1 MNKEILK
8 QKEALVSEVE
18 ALAKASG
25 SVLIVSYQKMTVAE
39 LSELRLTLRKINSKF
54 AVYKNTMV
62 RRATDKL
69 GVNDATLDETLNGP
83 NGFIFTEDALEGSK
97 AVVKFAKKNE
107 KLILKG
113 ALQDGKFLSADQV
126 KVLAS
131 LPGRE
136 QLLSML
142 ASALQGPIRKL
153 AVAVK
158 AVADKPGANA

>member
-8 QKEALVSEVE
+8 SKEALVSEVE
-18 ALAKASG
+18 SLAKASG
-25 SVLIVSYQKMTVAE
+25 SVMIVSFSKMTVAE
-39 LSELRLTLRKINSKF
+39 LNELRLTLRKINSKF

-69 GVNDATLDETLNGP
+69 GIKDAVLDETLNGP

-97 AVVKFAKKNE
+97 VVVKFAKKND
-107 KLILKG
+107 KLLLKG
-113 ALQDGKFLSADQV
+113 ALQEGKFLSADQV

-158 AVADKPGANA
+158 AVADQPAA

>member
-8 QKEALVSEVE
+8 SKEALVNEVE

-25 SVLIVSYQKMTVAE
+25 SVLIVSYSKMTVAD
-39 LSELRLTLRKINSKF
+39 LNELRLTLRKINSKF

-69 GVNDATLDETLNGP
+69 GIKDATLDETLNGP

-97 AVVKFAKKNE
+97 VVVKFSKRND
-107 KLILKG
+107 KLVLKG
-113 ALQDGKFLSADQV
+113 ALQEGKFLSADQV

-158 AVADKPGANA
+158 AVSEQSANA

>member
-8 QKEALVSEVE
+8 SKEALVSEVE
-18 ALAKASG
+18 SLAKASG
-25 SVLIVSYQKMTVAE
+25 SVMIVSYSKMTVAE
-39 LSELRLTLRKINSKF
+39 LNELRLTLRKINSKF

-69 GVNDATLDETLNGP
+69 GIKDAVLDETLNGP

-97 AVVKFAKKNE
+97 VVVKFAKKND

-113 ALQDGKFLSADQV
+113 ALQEGKFLSADQV

-158 AVADKPGANA
+158 AVADQPANA

>member
-8 QKEALVSEVE
+8 SKEALVSEVE
-18 ALAKASG
+18 SLAKASG
-25 SVLIVSYQKMTVAE
+25 SVVIVSYSKMTVAE
-39 LSELRLTLRKINSKF
+39 LNELRLTLRKINSKF

-69 GVNDATLDETLNGP
+69 GIKDAVLDETLNGP

-97 AVVKFAKKNE
+97 VVVKFAKKND
-107 KLILKG
+107 KLVLKG
-113 ALQDGKFLSADQV
+113 ALQEGKFLSADQV

-142 ASALQGPIRKL
+142 ASALQGPLRKL

-158 AVADKPGANA
+158 AVADQPAA

>member
-8 QKEALVSEVE
+8 SKEALVSEVE
-18 ALAKASG
+18 SLAKASG
-25 SVLIVSYQKMTVAE
+25 SVMIVSYSKMTVAE
-39 LSELRLTLRKINSKF
+39 LNELRLTLRKINSKF

-69 GVNDATLDETLNGP
+69 GIKDAVLDETLNGP

-97 AVVKFAKKNE
+97 VVVKFAKKND
-107 KLILKG
+107 KLVLKG
-113 ALQDGKFLSADQV
+113 ALQEGKFLSADQV

-131 LPGRE
+131 LPGKE

-158 AVADKPGANA
+158 AVADQPAA

>member
-8 QKEALVSEVE
+8 SKEALVSEVE
-18 ALAKASG
+18 SLAKASG
-25 SVLIVSYQKMTVAE
+25 SVMIVSFSKMTVAE
-39 LSELRLTLRKINSKF
+39 LNELRLTLRKINSKF

-69 GVNDATLDETLNGP
+69 GIKDAVLDETLNGP

-97 AVVKFAKKNE
+97 VVVKFAKKND
-107 KLILKG
+107 KLVLKG
-113 ALQDGKFLSADQV
+113 ALQEGKFLSADQV

-158 AVADKPGANA
+158 AVADQPAA

>member
-8 QKEALVSEVE
+8 SKEALVSEVE
-18 ALAKASG
+18 ALAKTSG
-25 SVLIVSYQKMTVAE
+25 SVLIVGYSKMTVAE
-39 LSELRLTLRKINSKF
+39 LNELRLTLRKINSKF

-69 GVNDATLDETLNGP
+69 GVNDAALNTTLNGA

-97 AVVKFAKKNE
+97 VVVKFAKKND
-107 KLILKG
+107 KLVLKG
-113 ALQDGKFLSADQV
+113 ALQEGKFLSADQV

-158 AVADKPGANA
+158 AVADQPANA

>member
-8 QKEALVSEVE
+8 SKEALVSEVE
-18 ALAKASG
+18 SLAKASG
-25 SVLIVSYQKMTVAE
+25 SVMIVSFSKMTVAE
-39 LSELRLTLRKINSKF
+39 LNELRLTLRKINSKF

-69 GVNDATLDETLNGP
+69 GIKDAVLDETLNGP

-97 AVVKFAKKNE
+97 VVVKFAKKND
-107 KLILKG
+107 KLVLKG
-113 ALQDGKFLSADQV
+113 SLQEGKFLSADQV

-136 QLLSML
+136 QLLSKL
-142 ASALQGPIRKL
+142 ASAFQGPIRKL

-158 AVADKPGANA
+158 AVADQTAA

>member
-8 QKEALVSEVE
+8 SKEALVSEVE
-18 ALAKASG
+18 SLAKASG
-25 SVLIVSYQKMTVAE
+25 SVMIVSYSKMTVAE
-39 LSELRLTLRKINSKF
+39 LNELRLTLRKINSKF

-69 GVNDATLDETLNGP
+69 GIKDAVLDETLNGP

-97 AVVKFAKKNE
+97 VVVKFAKKND
-107 KLILKG
+107 KLVLKG
-113 ALQDGKFLSADQV
+113 ALQEGKFLSADQV

-158 AVADKPGANA
+158 AVADQPANA

>member
-8 QKEALVSEVE
+8 SKEALVSEVE
-18 ALAKASG
+18 SLAKASG
-25 SVLIVSYQKMTVAE
+25 SVMIVSFSKMTVAE
-39 LSELRLTLRKINSKF
+39 LNELRLTLRKINSKF

-69 GVNDATLDETLNGP
+69 GIKDAVLDETLNGP

-97 AVVKFAKKNE
+97 VVVKFAKKND
-107 KLILKG
+107 KLVLKG
-113 ALQDGKFLSADQV
+113 SLQEGKFLSADQV

-136 QLLSML
+136 QLLSKL
-142 ASALQGPIRKL
+142 ASAFQGPIRKL

-158 AVADKPGANA
+158 AVADQPAA